1 MPQPD
6 SIIVAMVPADPLE
19 KEGYNPLH
27 VAPNMIVNPEPSR
40 GISRAVGSLARDTG
54 RYQHL
59 ACTTT
64 EIFSKGDILVL
75 CTNPKCPNKGANWA
89 LQEKLT

>member
-1 MPQPD
+1 MI
-6 SIIVAMVPADPLE
+6 SLSM
-19 KEGYNPLH
+19 
-27 VAPNMIVNPEPSR
+27 PNMMVNPELPR
-40 GISRAVGSLARDTG
+40 GPSRAVGSLAPDTG

-64 EIFSKGDILVL
+64 EIFSKGNILVL
-75 CTNPKCPNKGANWA
+75 CTNPKCPNKGANWT